1 MIFKVV
7 RPKDTVFLA
16 LCKYK
21 GTNEYS
27 FVNITKGHICSCK
40 FNSIEE
46 AIADIE
52 SQKMCGLVLS
62 YTEIN
67 QSEFEKEEN
76 K

>member
-7 RPKDTVFLA
+7 KPKDTVFVA

-21 GTNEYS
+21 GANEYS
-27 FVNITKGHICSCK
+27 FVNLTKGHICPCK

-46 AIADIE
+46 AIDDIE
-52 SQKMCGLVLS
+52 NQKMRGSVLN

-67 QSEFEKEEN
+67 QSEFKKGEK
-76 K
+76 